1 MKLALVLFALACAAQ
16 QTPPGAPPATRKPA
30 TPPPDAASP
39 GAIDSLNNSLQDL
52 NAIRDANLSRIQ
64 NAGCP
69 PETSARLADLRLK
82 LRQAEAELSGESLS
96 KSSTA
101 VDPQIIAADWFKRPA
116 LDRSEP
122 ADARE
127 SRLLTQVLPGGVA
140 LPAVSAKPQQSAEQ
154 KKALEEEI
162 ARLKAEISRLSA
174 TCPTVK
180 K

>member
-1 MKLALVLFALACAAQ
+1 MKPAVILFALACAAQ
-16 QTPPGAPPATRKPA
+16 QQTPPATRKPA
-30 TPPPDAASP
+30 APPPDAASP
-39 GAIDSLNNSLQDL
+39 GAMDSLSNSLQDL

-64 NAGCP
+64 TAGCA
-69 PETSARLADLRLK
+69 PETAARVADLRLK
-82 LRQAEAELSGESLS
+82 LRQSEAELSGESLS
-96 KSSTA
+96 RSSTA

-122 ADARE
+122 TDARE

-140 LPAVSAKPQQSAEQ
+140 LPPASAKPRQSAEQ
-154 KKALEEEI
+154 KKALEDEI

-174 TCPTVK
+174 TCATVK